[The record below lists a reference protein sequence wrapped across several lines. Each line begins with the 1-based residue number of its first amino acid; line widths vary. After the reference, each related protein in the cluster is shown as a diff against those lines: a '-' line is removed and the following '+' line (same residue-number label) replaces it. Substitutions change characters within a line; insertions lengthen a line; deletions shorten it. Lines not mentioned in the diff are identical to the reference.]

1 MKRILIFLILIYQKF
16 ISPLLGSNCRFLPTC
31 SSYTIEAIKKHGSIK
46 GTYLGIKRISKCQPF
61 HKGGYDPVP

>member
-1 MKRILIFLILIYQKF
+1 MKRFLIMFILIYQKF

-46 GTYLGIKRISKCQPF
+46 GTYLGVKRISKCQPF